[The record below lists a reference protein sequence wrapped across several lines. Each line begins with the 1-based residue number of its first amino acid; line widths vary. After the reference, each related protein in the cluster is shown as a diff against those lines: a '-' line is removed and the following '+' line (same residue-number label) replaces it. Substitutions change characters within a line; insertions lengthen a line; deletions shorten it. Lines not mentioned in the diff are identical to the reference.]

1 MGYFILT
8 LLYTM
13 WIPFTIQFIL
23 FFADLYIELY
33 IGKIYPDLFL
43 VLVPMLSFLA
53 MMGYGRWVTD
63 AKRNHPK
70 SMAAIYMPVFLPL
83 LWYLFLTAIFNF
95 NHVTIRGRS
104 GVFFLILLVLNI
116 YGSFFYET
124 VGSGRIYLRLLG
136 DLLFYGVLIAGFAVG
151 ERRNAHSE
159 DIKRTPFSAHW
170 KPLIIGCGSII
181 CFYTVSEINIYQYR
195 ESQNLI
201 LSAHASYGFAYEGGY
216 SSINLQPYY
225 VNNESNILAKLDE
238 PADFIISDPHRMPIL
253 DGAEA
258 AYPVYSAFANACYE
272 DIANIDDSPIQFT
285 NTIYAYERLL
295 EGEVDIF
302 FGAKPSEE
310 QIQMANDYGKKLILT
325 PIGKEA
331 FVFFVNDRNPVDKLS
346 SDQIRAIY
354 SGEITNWNKVGG
366 RNKKILAF
374 QRPENSGSQTM
385 MEYFMGDI
393 PLKEPLE
400 TEYEEPMMGIVRSVA
415 AYDNGKASIGYS
427 FRYYASIMISNS
439 NEDLSNASASNGI
452 KFLAIDGVYPDEE
465 TIRSGEYPLTTQLYA
480 ITVVDKN
487 SLTGTYS
494 KDTIEPF
501 LKWMTGPQ
509 GQKIIA
515 DTGYISLEKY

>member
-1 MGYFILT
+1 MGYFIFT

-13 WIPFTIQFIL
+13 WIPFAIQFLL
-23 FFADLYIELY
+23 FFAAIYAEIYIKNIDPY
-33 IGKIYPDLFL
+33 LFWV
-43 VLVPMLSFLA
+43 VLVPILSFLA
-53 MMGYGRWVTD
+53 MMGYGRWITD
-63 AKRNHPK
+63 EKRNHPK

-95 NHVTIRGRS
+95 NHVTMRGRS
-104 GVFFLILLVLNI
+104 GAVLLMFLVLNI
-116 YGSFFYET
+116 YGELIYET
-124 VGSGRIYLRLLG
+124 VGSGHIYLRLLG
-136 DLLFYGVLIAGFAVG
+136 DLLFYGILIAGFAVG
-151 ERRNAHSE
+151 ERRNARRE
-159 DIKRTPFSAHW
+159 NIKRTFFPAH
-170 KPLIIGCGSII
+170 KKSLIIFCGAII
-181 CFYTVSEINIYQYR
+181 CFYIVSEINSYQYR
-195 ESQNLI
+195 DSQNLI

-238 PADFIISDPHRMPIL
+238 PADFTISDPRGMPIL

-295 EGEVDIF
+295 EGDVDIF

-325 PIGKEA
+325 PIGKEG
-331 FVFFVNDRNPVDKLS
+331 FVFFVNDQNPVNELS

-366 RNKKILAF
+366 KNKKILAF

-427 FRYYASIMISNS
+427 FRYYTSIMINNG
-439 NEDLSNASASNGI
+439 NEALSDTSSSSSI
-452 KFLAIDGVYPDEE
+452 KLLVVDGVYPNEE
-465 TIRSGEYPLTTQLYA
+465 TIRSGKYPLTTQLYA

-501 LKWMTGPQ
+501 LRWMTGPQ
-509 GQKIIA
+509 GQQIVA
-515 DTGYISLEKY
+515 DTGYISLEE